1 MPTLLSSVTCH
12 VSFGDSQ
19 REVVVPPNCQCFPSL
34 FVLVLVLV
42 LDRFTRT
49 RPQSVDRRPRSRV
62 ARATQS
68 QMRYCTTAKRWLR
81 RLVSTTWQRWLRV
94 RTAPSVELR
103 SASDAAAERLGGR
116 CPVENFREV
125 QPRSARGSLRQTTSA
140 ESQTSRWLDPV

>member
-19 REVVVPPNCQCFPSL
+19 REVVVPPNCQCFQVFSYSYSYSYSI
-34 FVLVLVLV
+34 VLLGH
-42 LDRFTRT
+42 DHKASTA
-49 RPQSVDRRPRSRV
+49 
-62 ARATQS
+62 ARA
-68 QMRYCTTAKRWLR
+68 RGLLGPPNLKCATAKRWLR
-81 RLVSTTWQRWLRV
+81 KLVSTTWQRWLRV